1 MSEELLAE
9 PAFDGAEI
17 LELGVVLGQSHA
29 FGLVAG
35 RCSAAQAESIRR
47 LREQKLFKRC
57 CEKWEDFCPEYL
69 KMSRAEADRI
79 IRLLEE
85 FGATYFEL
93 SQLTRVSAETYRA
106 IAPAI
111 ENGVLHFND
120 EAIPLNAENSRKV
133 AAAVAEMRSALTKK
147 SPEEQS
153 MVRQVNQ
160 LLEETSLDQRLFKL
174 EKCALTVVKEFEKIA
189 SHESLGASIL
199 FLRNALS
206 RLRGEMDR
214 VALEIGVE

>member
-9 PAFDGAEI
+9 PTFDGAAI

-47 LREQKLFKRC
+47 LREEKLFKRC
-57 CEKWEDFCPEYL
+57 CEKWEDFCPQYL

-79 IRLLEE
+79 IRLIEE
-85 FGATYFEL
+85 FGPTYFEL

-111 ENGVLHFND
+111 ENGVLYFNG
-120 EAIPLNAENSRKV
+120 EAIPLDADNSRKV
-133 AAAVAEMRSALTKK
+133 AAAVAEMRSALPKK
-147 SPEEQS
+147 SPEQQD
-153 MVRQVNQ
+153 MIRRINQ
-160 LLEETSLDQRLFKL
+160 IMEETNLEQRLFKL
-174 EKCALTVVKEFEKIA
+174 EKCALTIVEEFEKIA
-189 SHESLGASIL
+189 RHESLGASIL